1 MIRKEIVVKMP
12 AIITYVNSN
21 EFQMLNVSL
30 YVYRK
35 LKLFMLTNQNS
46 DYKYLIILNDIA

>member
-1 MIRKEIVVKMP
+1 MMRKEIVAKML

>member
-1 MIRKEIVVKMP
+1 MMRKEIVAKML

-35 LKLFMLTNQNS
+35 LKLFMLTNQYS
-46 DYKYLIILNDIA
+46 DYKYLMILNDID